1 MSTSESVD
9 TRASRRAA
17 AEQVA
22 KGVAPAHPW
31 RRTARTVLAALLVLA
46 PAWPVIVEALQ
57 IPEGRYPQLVAI
69 LAGIGAALGAVTRV
83 LAIPVV
89 NLSLAKVT
97 KWLAAEEVEA
107 DKVSRVVVEGEV
119 VAGSASHLPTGT
131 ELDDA

>member
-1 MSTSESVD
+1 MSTSKSID

-31 RRTARTVLAALLVLA
+31 RRTARTVLAAFLVFA
-46 PAWPVIVEALQ
+46 PSWPVIVEALQ
-57 IPEGRYPQLVAI
+57 IPEGQYPQLVAI
-69 LAGIGAALGAVTRV
+69 LAGIGAALGAVTCV

-89 NLSLAKVT
+89 NLYLGKVT
-97 KWLAAEEVEA
+97 RHLAAEEVEA

-119 VAGSASHLPTGT
+119 VAGGASHLPSGT
-131 ELDDA
+131 ELDAA